1 MTKELEALGA
11 EPSRILFTRLRS
23 LGDTVLMTPIFTVMK
38 RVPGW
43 QVGVVIEAPY
53 QQILEGNRDVDHLFV
68 IDNLPNK
75 WMARLQVIRKIRA
88 FQPTVAVDLHGG
100 TTSALM
106 TALSGASK
114 RVGYLKSRNAY
125 LYNVQ
130 VPDSEKVWGRQQ
142 VHTVE
147 HQLSVLKH
155 LDFPVEP
162 IPPPQV
168 PVDVDDRAFIEKM
181 LADEGIEGEF
191 ILIHPAAAFDTKQW
205 AAEKFAS
212 LAKRLVERN
221 HQVLMTAGPG
231 EESLLKTIQRDCGSQ
246 VRFILPL
253 SIKKF
258 SALCSFCSLYVGNDT
273 GSTHIVAA
281 LGKKIVV
288 VWGSSDFRVW
298 YPWGADHELIRS
310 DLPCIPCP
318 GYFCL
323 HYDEPRC
330 IRSISVEPVF
340 EAVQSLL

>member
-1 MTKELEALGA
+1 MEALSA
-11 EPSRILFTRLRS
+11 VSSRILFTRLRS

-53 QQILEGNRDVDHLFV
+53 EQILEGNQDVDYLFV
-68 IDNLPNK
+68 IDNLPTK

-100 TTSALM
+100 TTSAFL
-106 TALSGASK
+106 TAFSGASK
-114 RVGYLKSRNAY
+114 RVGYRKSRNAY

-130 VPDSEKVWGRQQ
+130 VPDSKNVWGRDQ

-155 LDFPVEP
+155 LGFPVEP

-168 PVDVDDRAFIEKM
+168 PVDADDRAFIQSM
-181 LADEGIEGEF
+181 LSDEGIEGEF

-205 AAEKFAS
+205 DAEKFAS
-212 LAKRLVERN
+212 LANRLVEGN
-221 HQVLMTAGPG
+221 HQVVMTAGPG
-231 EESLLKTIQRDCGSQ
+231 DESLLETIQQDCNSK
-246 VRFILPL
+246 VRFLSPLP
-253 SIKKF
+253 IRKF
-258 SALCSFCSLYVGNDT
+258 SALGSFCTLYVGNDT
-273 GSTHIVAA
+273 GSTHILAA

-288 VWGSSDFRVW
+288 VWGSSDFKVW
-298 YPWGADHELIRS
+298 YPWGTDHELIRS

-318 GYFCL
+318 GYFCHL
-323 HYDEPRC
+323 YHEPRC

>member
-1 MTKELEALGA
+1 M
-11 EPSRILFTRLRS
+11 PSRILFTRLRS

-38 RVPGW
+38 RIPGW

-53 QQILEGNRDVDHLFV
+53 EQILEGNQDVDHLFV

-75 WMARLQVIRKIRA
+75 WMARLQVVRKIRA
-88 FQPTVAVDLHGG
+88 FQPNVAVDLHGG
-100 TTSALM
+100 TTSAVL

-114 RVGYLKSRNAY
+114 RVGYLKSRNSY
-125 LYNVQ
+125 LYNIQ
-130 VPDSEKVWGRQQ
+130 VPNSEKVWGRKQ

-155 LDFPVEP
+155 LGYPVEP

-168 PVDVDDRAFIEKM
+168 AVDAGDRAFIQAM
-181 LADEGIEGEF
+181 LADEGVEGEF
-191 ILIHPAAAFDTKQW
+191 ILMHPAAAFDTKQW
-205 AAEKFAS
+205 DAEKFAL
-212 LAKRLVERN
+212 LADLLMERN
-221 HQVLMTAGPG
+221 HQVVMTAGPG
-231 EESLLKTIQRDCGSQ
+231 EESLLNTIQQHCASE
-246 VRFILPL
+246 VRFLSPL
-253 SIKKF
+253 SIRRF

-288 VWGSSDFRVW
+288 VWGSSDFRIW
-298 YPWGADHELIRS
+298 YPWGTKHRLIRS

-330 IRSISVEPVF
+330 IRSISVEPVL